1 MSHTLHREGTVES
14 LSHDFVV
21 FMMAAQTV
29 NKPGSKEKL
38 QEFWKIAKKYNPVN
52 MGDGRTGNM
61 LTTDYD
67 EMIGNMK
74 DGVVAHTVFDNED
87 AVAGFLN
94 ELREA
99 DLGISVIV
107 SGLFDKVGE
116 CCKKAGLSPH
126 TVNMSLGI
134 HGKTEKLA
142 PDDHREISTMC
153 GHGMITAR
161 MIDDMVAKIKK
172 GVLTPEGA
180 SKKLGELCI
189 CGVYNPV
196 RAASLLEKLA
206 AK

>member
-94 ELREA
+94 DLREA

-116 CCKKAGLSPH
+116 CCKKAGLNPH

-142 PDDHREISTMC
+142 ADDHREISTMC

-172 GVLTPEGA
+172 GILTPEGA

>member
-94 ELREA
+94 DLREA

-116 CCKKAGLSPH
+116 CCKKAGLNPH

-142 PDDHREISTMC
+142 ADDHREISTMC

-172 GVLTPEGA
+172 GILTPEGA
-180 SKKLGELCI
+180 SMKLGELCI